1 MRRGRGWEARVTISH
16 LCIFPAQRPIRSPC
30 TLLAIPTDQPSAFGH
45 HKYHLGLGDAQR
57 REVHLSDA
65 VATAAVDPWS
75 ERVV

>member
-1 MRRGRGWEARVTISH
+1 MNRGRGWEARVTLSN
-16 LCIFPAQRPIRSPC
+16 LSIFPARHPIRSPC
-30 TLLAIPTDQPSAFGH
+30 TLLDVPTDRPSAFGH

-65 VATAAVDPWS
+65 ATAAVDPWS